1 VYATVARHVRT
12 DPEPDRGSALA
23 GEVQRVCLSWIR
35 AQRRCVDHDATYLL
49 SAGRCYATGLMTD
62 AATGV
67 PVKVVRQ
74 LSHALPQPSWGVDT
88 LDLELDLQGRTTRG
102 YIVAHQGHRPPS
114 RASRHRSAAKGRVAR
129 DRVGAGPVGGQSG
142 GTRRAPGVD
151 PIS

>member
-35 AQRRCVDHDATYLL
+35 ARRRCVDHDATYLL

-67 PVKVVRQ
+67 PVKVVSQ

-88 LDLELDLQGRTTRG
+88 LDLELDLQGPYDPRLHRCAPRTSP
-102 YIVAHQGHRPPS
+102 ALS
-114 RASRHRSAAKGRVAR
+114 C
-129 DRVGAGPVGGQSG
+129 
-142 GTRRAPGVD
+142 
-151 PIS
+151 